1 MPLPEE
7 LSPAEREFV
16 LELRRLVDL
25 GGLTCRALEVATSS
39 LPSRPG
45 EQSFYSKSRWGRWLN
60 GQAQPPRKAIGKLA
74 GKLDGDGISASHL
87 LGLWDAAF
95 AAPVPPAR
103 EPADTKPGLS
113 QPDQTDQTDQTDQAA
128 GRLASLVAQDCTAE
142 LSDRLLQGWQP
153 LAVSWRPCSE
163 DADAE
168 AAGQV
173 PSGDTGHL
181 GPLAGYVHSGRR
193 LVILGPGGAG
203 KTTLAALLMDELL
216 RTRQAADP
224 VPVLIPAASMLPGQM
239 VKTWIERTVAD
250 RYPSLRDTRAY
261 GQEAIADLLAQQRVM
276 PVIDGLDE
284 LAPGPR
290 GQLLGALSRAFGP
303 RQALILT
310 CRPDEYREAVEACG
324 HVLPGAAIVGLQPVT
339 AENAAEFIERGM
351 TGPRADG
358 WHRVAAEL
366 RSHPAGPLAEA
377 LSSPLMVALIRSSPA
392 NGGEMAAGLAA
403 TSDPAAIEHRIL
415 DGLVK
420 ATFSKHATSEDARP
434 QRYWSAASA
443 GRWLTLVASQ
453 LARLG
458 TYDLDWL
465 RLRYAMPA
473 FTSPLRRAAFTAALV
488 AVMAGTMFGLS
499 RGVLFGAYQGLLY
512 GLAHGLDVALVVG
525 AVYLLAPLSYP
536 PGAAIP
542 PWLLRLRQLTRTPL
556 RTTLA
561 IPVAYAL
568 ESGLRDG
575 IGAGQEHGL
584 ATGIREGL
592 TAAVL
597 NWLVAAILVWLAA
610 RAKLFNLADKPAY
623 FRLNVPGRAR
633 EFART
638 MAMGL
643 AWGAG
648 LGLVIGY
655 GVSILGGILALE
667 HPFWELGVP
676 AGAVIGTSFAL
687 VQWGRTPAASAPA
700 ASPVSA
706 LRADRNLV
714 LVLAVP
720 FLVVIPVFFGTGFG
734 LHSGPQDVAHFLY
747 GLGVGLT
754 IWLAIALS
762 HAWPQYLLTAAA
774 LAVRGKLPWRLAAF
788 LSDAYD
794 LQILRQRGDLYQ
806 FRHARLQDHLAA
818 LPQPAIS
825 ARRHRSDSAA
835 LTP

>member
-7 LSPAEREFV
+7 LSPPEREFV
-16 LELRRLVDL
+16 LELRRLADL

-39 LPSRPG
+39 LPSQPG

-60 GQAQPPRKAIGKLA
+60 GQAQPPRKAVGRLTE
-74 GKLDGDGISASHL
+74 KLDSDGISASHL
-87 LGLWDAAF
+87 LGLWDTAF
-95 AAPVPPAR
+95 ASPVPRVR
-103 EPADTKPGLS
+103 EPADAEPAPG
-113 QPDQTDQTDQTDQAA
+113 QAEQADQREQAA
-128 GRLASLVAQDCTAE
+128 SRLASLVAQDCTAE
-142 LSDRLLQGWQP
+142 LSDRLLQGRQP

-163 DADAE
+163 DADPE

-173 PSGDTGHL
+173 PSGDASHV
-181 GPLAGYVHSGRR
+181 GPLAGYLRSGR
-193 LVILGPGGAG
+193 LVILGSGGAG

-216 RTRQAADP
+216 RSRQTGDP
-224 VPVLIPAASMLPGQM
+224 VPVLIQAASMRPGQM

-261 GQEAIADLLAQQRVM
+261 GQGAIADLLAQQRVI

-284 LAPGPR
+284 LAPGSR
-290 GQLLGALSRAFGP
+290 GQLLGALSRAFGR
-303 RQALILT
+303 RQPLILT
-310 CRPDEYREAVEACG
+310 CRPDEYHEAVEVCG
-324 HVLPGAAIVGLQPVT
+324 QVLPGAAVVGLQPV
-339 AENAAEFIERGM
+339 AAEDAAIFIERGT

-358 WHRVAAEL
+358 WHRVAAAL

-377 LSSPLMVALIRSSPA
+377 LSSPLMVALIRSSRA
-392 NGGEMAAGLAA
+392 NGGELAGEMAGGLAM
-403 TSDPAAIEHRIL
+403 TGDPAAIEHRIL
-415 DGLVK
+415 DGLVD
-420 ATFSKHATSEDARP
+420 AAFSSQATSEDARP
-434 QRYWSAASA
+434 QRYWSAAGA
-443 GRWLTLVASQ
+443 DRWLTFLARL

-473 FTSPLRRAAFTAALV
+473 FRGPLRRAAFTAALA
-488 AVMAGTMFGLS
+488 AVMAGTVFGLS
-499 RGVLFGAYQGLLY
+499 RGVTSGAYQGLLY

-536 PGAAIP
+536 PGAAIR
-542 PWLLRLRQLTRTPL
+542 PWLLRLRHLTRTPL

-597 NWLVAAILVWLAA
+597 NWLVAAVLVWLAA
-610 RAKLFNLADKPAY
+610 RAKLFNLADKPVY

-638 MAMGL
+638 MAIGL

-667 HPFWELGVP
+667 HPLWELGVP
-676 AGAVIGTSFAL
+676 AGAVIGAAFAL
-687 VQWGRTPAASAPA
+687 VQWGRAPAASAPA

-706 LRADRNLV
+706 LRADRNMV

-734 LHSGPQDVAHFLY
+734 LQNERQDVAHFLY
-747 GLGVGLT
+747 GLGIGLT

-762 HAWPQYLLTAAA
+762 HAWPQYLIATAA
-774 LAVRGKLPWRLAAF
+774 LAVRGRLPWRLAAF

-806 FRHARLQDHLAA
+806 FRHARLQDHLAG
-818 LPQPAIS
+818 LPQPAE
-825 ARRHRSDSAA
+825 
-835 LTP
+835 